1 MLTVKEDKRS
11 ICISCC
17 DKTKSAKEVSINRD
31 GSSYKGTNIVSFAL
45 CNDCLN
51 KLARERKYSVLCRRR
66 TERRLHKIRRRHQ

>member
-31 GSSYKGTNIVSFAL
+31 GSSYKGTNIVSFAYVMT
-45 CNDCLN
+45 
-51 KLARERKYSVLCRRR
+51 A
-66 TERRLHKIRRRHQ
+66 